1 MNAAP
6 ENSLSSAPADCQ
18 QVLEALLLRWP
29 EEPSDSL
36 PSVLLDHLCHCRSCL
51 RKWIALE
58 AAADLAHLPELP
70 DDMRASDEIAS
81 ADARA
86 KSLKA

>member
-6 ENSLSSAPADCQ
+6 ENYLSSAPADCQ
-18 QVLEALLLRWP
+18 QVLEALLMRWP

-58 AAADLAHLPELP
+58 AAADLAELP

>member
-6 ENSLSSAPADCQ
+6 ENFLSSAPADCQ

-29 EEPSDSL
+29 EEPSESL
-36 PSVLLDHLCHCRSCL
+36 PSALLDHLCHCRSCL

-58 AAADLAHLPELP
+58 AAADLAHLPESP
-70 DDMRASDEIAS
+70 GEDQGFDENATVVRDRI
-81 ADARA
+81 
-86 KSLKA
+86 L

>member
-1 MNAAP
+1 MKAAP
-6 ENSLSSAPADCQ
+6 ENLLSSAPADCQ

-36 PSVLLDHLCHCRSCL
+36 PSVLLDHLCHCRNCL

-58 AAADLAHLPELP
+58 AASDLADLPE
-70 DDMRASDEIAS
+70 S
-81 ADARA
+81 AAETQTPGEVPSANRSVD
-86 KSLKA
+86 SLKA

>member
-6 ENSLSSAPADCQ
+6 ENYLSSAPADCQ

-29 EEPSDSL
+29 EEPSHSL

-58 AAADLAHLPELP
+58 AAADLAELP